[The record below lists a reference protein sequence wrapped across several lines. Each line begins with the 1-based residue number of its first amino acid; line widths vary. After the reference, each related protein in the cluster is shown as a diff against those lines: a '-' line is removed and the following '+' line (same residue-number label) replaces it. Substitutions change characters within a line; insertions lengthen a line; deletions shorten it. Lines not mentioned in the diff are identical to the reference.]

1 MRFGLIVGVLGCA
14 VLAGSPTG
22 VFAEEVSLGVRD
34 GIEDKLSPA
43 FLSPQTTLWRFDSEK
58 PYVSG
63 KRVVC
68 GWVNFQSAQQTYVGY
83 HQFYAMILDGQVIL
97 AQIDDPV
104 SDTSGELAVK
114 LKALCGEYKRPG

>member
-1 MRFGLIVGVLGCA
+1 MRFWLQAGMLGLA
-14 VLAGSPTG
+14 WAGLCGP
-22 VFAEEVSLGVRD
+22 AAADEVSTDLRD
-34 GIEDKLSPA
+34 QVTEKLSDA
-43 FLSPQTTLWRFDSEK
+43 FLAPQTTMWKFDAEL

-83 HQFYAMILDGQVIL
+83 HQFYAIISDGQVTV

-104 SDTSGELAVK
+104 SDVSGQLAST
-114 LKALCGEYKRPG
+114 LKALCGTFKRPG